1 MAGNLFDQ
9 AMDKIRDEMAK
20 RHDHGAIQMLG
31 EHLTALLL
39 QQPEAAAQILQAGKT
54 LAGAYGAL
62 EAHAK
67 KQLGHGG
74 CVVISDAE
82 GFKIMD
88 GYFGIGGFKEAAKP
102 EPAADE
108 AILPM
113 PAPMSGDL
121 DWDALLGG

>member
-31 EHLTALLL
+31 EHLTALL
-39 QQPEAAAQILQAGKT
+39 QKHPETAAQILQEGKT
-54 LAGAYGAL
+54 LSGAYGAL

-67 KQLGHGG
+67 KRARHGG

-82 GFKIMD
+82 GFEIMD
-88 GYFGIGGFKEAAKP
+88 GYFGIRLGEEDAKP
-102 EPAADE
+102 DLAVMLHA
-108 AILPM
+108 
-113 PAPMSGDL
+113 PAPSGGDL
-121 DWDALLGG
+121 DWDALLG